1 MGLVALILGSC
12 HTKTEFSY
20 LKFRRAPFTE
30 SINKPGFKKFIFQF
44 LLTDVN
50 QPHPNLLYYAIND
63 SNTIIGH
70 GVLDY
75 LMDSTSKTFSD
86 TAVLG
91 NLELT
96 NSYIVNYLKLKN
108 DSDFVYLVPIRR
120 GGYITYLPYVNSA
133 NRKTTSD
140 LPPPLDPTPPA
151 RPAIFTE

>member
-1 MGLVALILGSC
+1 MNLSAFKRSKYFVMMGLVALILGSC

-75 LMDSTSKTFSD
+75 LMDSTSKPF
-86 TAVLG
+86 
-91 NLELT
+91 
-96 NSYIVNYLKLKN
+96 
-108 DSDFVYLVPIRR
+108 PIPRSLA
-120 GGYITYLPYVNSA
+120 TWN
-133 NRKTTSD
+133 
-140 LPPPLDPTPPA
+140 
-151 RPAIFTE
+151 